1 MFPISF
7 FLCYNLVMAVFSL
20 FPAVCDRNS
29 VPKKISGIDSS
40 QFSFFVSEKNAPFA
54 DFHMSR
60 DSPLRGL
67 ERNGIPRKNVFL
79 KSSECFSLS
88 FNGFERIS
96 KSCFFRLMLPSKISS
111 FFLFCKLF
119 RNEITKFRMVHS
131 SAEWVGTEFW
141 AFSIPR
147 NRQNSDGINQNFRL
161 SVCFVFH
168 GIIFFSENG
177 HPTLEH
183 VCLF

>member
-1 MFPISF
+1 
-7 FLCYNLVMAVFSL
+7 MAVSAL
-20 FPAVCDRNS
+20 FPAVFHRNS
-29 VPKKISGIDSS
+29 VPKKSAESTLQGFHYSAELS
-40 QFSFFVSEKNAPFA
+40 APFA
-54 DFHMSR
+54 EFCVFCYC
-60 DSPLRGL
+60 PFRGS
-67 ERNGIPRKNVFL
+67 EWNAVKKKCFL

-88 FNGFERIS
+88 FNGFERVS

-119 RNEITKFRMVHS
+119 RNS
-131 SAEWVGTEFW
+131 EWF
-141 AFSIPR
+141 ILPR
-147 NRQNSDGINQNFRL
+147 NGLVLNSERFPFRETDRIPTEL
-161 SVCFVFH
+161 IKISVCSMFH